1 MYLDTRQSI
10 LYRLNHQV
18 LQATVLQLFYQA
30 VACSRTNAMMLFM
43 TSKVRS
49 IVRSAQAPTD
59 PHLPSVHGVDGSN
72 LFYCLRGQVDSS
84 RTVVCIRLVL
94 FPTILAQPYVKTV
107 LRKVNR

>member
-10 LYRLNHQV
+10 SHRLNHQV

-49 IVRSAQAPTD
+49 IVRCDQAPTD
-59 PHLPSVHGVDGSN
+59 PHPSMDWMVQTYFIVYVDKSIV
-72 LFYCLRGQVDSS
+72 LSF
-84 RTVVCIRLVL
+84 VCVRLVL
-94 FPTILAQPYVKTV
+94 FPTVLAQPYVKTV